1 MKNDHIKQLID
12 AHKRVVKV
20 LEQIPSDKKINEN
33 WTKREVITHLAGWYK
48 EAIDAIPKI
57 LKGEKPISFKMSV
70 DKFNERSLENRKDK
84 NLAEVTEEM
93 IYLHK
98 KLIEQIESL
107 SENQII
113 ECYGTYLRKEPI
125 NVLWIINETI
135 HHNNEHAEELEK
147 LAF

>member
-20 LEQIPSDKKINEN
+20 LEQIPSDQKIYEN
-33 WTKREVITHLAGWYK
+33 WTKREVIAHLAGWYE

-57 LKGEKPISFKMSV
+57 LKGEKPISFKISV
-70 DKFNERSLENRKDK
+70 DKFNERSLEKRKYK

-107 SENQII
+107 DENQLI
-113 ECYGTYLRKEPI
+113 ECYGTYLKKEPI

-135 HHNNEHAEELEK
+135 HHNNEHKEDLEK
-147 LAF
+147 LTF